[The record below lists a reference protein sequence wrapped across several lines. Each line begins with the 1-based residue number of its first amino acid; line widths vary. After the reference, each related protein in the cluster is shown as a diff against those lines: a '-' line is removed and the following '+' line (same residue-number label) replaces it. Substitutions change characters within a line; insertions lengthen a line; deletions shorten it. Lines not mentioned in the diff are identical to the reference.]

1 MNLSK
6 KNYNPCGDLTGR
18 ERAICDAAL
27 TKYFDLPFVQVMR
40 NIVLEEI
47 SNATH
52 TYDAQKIS
60 DWASQNLNDIERQA
74 CIDFDSAEFNS
85 MSPAQIGLFKY
96 FVHLLFENRYNIF
109 YNRLVNFCAEEN
121 FNVTDNLEKILDRT
135 AQVGDYFTSFNTLA
149 ENFQYNLSH
158 GGI

>member
-1 MNLSK
+1 MKLDK

-18 ERAICDAAL
+18 ERAICDDAL

-52 TYDAQKIS
+52 TYDEQKIL
-60 DWASQNLNDIERQA
+60 DWVARDLNDVERQA
-74 CIDFDSAEFNS
+74 CINFNS
-85 MSPAQIGLFKY
+85 TEFSGMSAAQVGLFKY
-96 FVHLLFENRYNIF
+96 FVHILFENRYNIF

-121 FNVTDNLEKILDRT
+121 ISVTDELEHILDRT
-135 AQVGDYFTSFNTLA
+135 AQVGDYYTSFNTLA
-149 ENFQYNLSH
+149 ENFSYNLSH

>member
-1 MNLSK
+1 MKLNK

-18 ERAICDAAL
+18 ERAICDDAL
-27 TKYFDLPFVQVMR
+27 TKYFDLPFVNVMR
-40 NIVLEEI
+40 NVVLAEI
-47 SNATH
+47 SHVKH
-52 TYDAQKIS
+52 TYDEKKIS
-60 DWASQNLNDIERQA
+60 DWAAQNLNDVERQA
-74 CIDFDSAEFNS
+74 CIDFNSTEFSGMSA
-85 MSPAQIGLFKY
+85 AQIGLFKY